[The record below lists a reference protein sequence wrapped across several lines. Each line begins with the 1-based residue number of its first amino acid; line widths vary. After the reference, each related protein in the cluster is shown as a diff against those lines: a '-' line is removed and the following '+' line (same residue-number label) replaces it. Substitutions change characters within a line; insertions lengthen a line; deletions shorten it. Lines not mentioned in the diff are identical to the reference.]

1 MKILTTQSRYYSLT
15 ISSIF
20 PTFLIATTVNTHFY
34 RRCPTF
40 PNCSVPLFQSE
51 ASYKTFHMEMSSI
64 CMWMKPHFHIEGYA
78 PRLALK
84 HRYKATRKW
93 PISAFFSSVGLTL
106 SIHWEGGT
114 GAGDREKRGWEGTVR
129 ERRGGEKRDSQG
141 GGKREKKGKITQRC
155 AIFCNRKNSK
165 RREPTNTERE
175 PGLQEAGSLNLPV
188 PPPPPPPT
196 IQTRSQVLD
205 ALISP
210 YGKDLMGLHSL
221 KELDSRL
228 SLFLF
233 SVSVNNHGSVIFND

>member
-1 MKILTTQSRYYSLT
+1 MNVNNKNEIPKADGFY
-15 ISSIF
+15 F
-20 PTFLIATTVNTHFY
+20 IAAAQHF
-34 RRCPTF
+34 RIVF
-40 PNCSVPLFQSE
+40 VPLFSKRGLVQNLSYENEFYLHVNETSFSYRRLCSKTRFETQVQGNSE
-51 ASYKTFHMEMSSI
+51 MAYFSIFQLCPLDFIYTF
-64 CMWMKPHFHIEGYA
+64 G
-78 PRLALK
+78 
-84 HRYKATRKW
+84 
-93 PISAFFSSVGLTL
+93 
-106 SIHWEGGT
+106 GGT

-165 RREPTNTERE
+165 RREPTNTERD

-188 PPPPPPPT
+188 PPPPPPT

-221 KELDSRL
+221 KELDSRF

-233 SVSVNNHGSVIFND
+233 FSFC